1 MEQPTE
7 NTYTLTAGE
16 KAAMTAL
23 NFNVVS
29 FKAQLRD
36 LADELRHAEKRF
48 EGALQ
53 LLGGAHDMP
62 AVRIAPDLSSISPA

>member
-1 MEQPTE
+1 MELPS
-7 NTYTLTAGE
+7 YTLTAGE
-16 KAAMTAL
+16 KASMTAL
-23 NFNVVS
+23 NFAVLNA
-29 FKAQLRD
+29 KAQLRD

-62 AVRIAPDLSSISPA
+62 SVRIAPDLSSITPA